1 MFLLYNFLLTIL
13 APLWVPWMLFNSKKR
28 KEAPNWKERTGE
40 PAVPERGAKRRIWF
54 HTVSVGEFVA
64 ATPILKELRK
74 QLPNHE
80 IVVSVTTSSGH
91 KTARENGNGLYDY
104 LIYFPIDV
112 LRFQMAAI
120 QRVRPDVVV
129 VMETELWMNFLY
141 AARTFRAKTILVNG
155 RISDRAYP
163 KSLKIKAYY
172 RALFK
177 NLNLCLMQSKTD
189 VERIRSL
196 GAKKAK
202 MIGNCKFDQAIEGLD
217 ANRYEWEDKLGI
229 DRDKPTVVVGSTR
242 GAEEEKF
249 VLDALESIGFERFN
263 VVHAP
268 RHLERVDAL
277 AEQVKKRA
285 GKVALISKGEKGSY
299 LILDTYGELS
309 HVYSVADVVIVGGGF
324 AKLGGQNI
332 IQPLAL
338 GKPVLHGVNM
348 QNFKDVAA
356 IAEAAGASI
365 SCTNEIELG
374 NAVRRLLQD
383 LDLRERMGDS
393 AREVVLSNSG
403 ASAKYAK
410 FIAAEAAKA
419 K

>member
-1 MFLLYNFLLTIL
+1 
-13 APLWVPWMLFNSKKR
+13 
-28 KEAPNWKERTGE
+28 
-40 PAVPERGAKRRIWF
+40 
-54 HTVSVGEFVA
+54 
-64 ATPILKELRK
+64 
-74 QLPNHE
+74 
-80 IVVSVTTSSGH
+80 
-91 KTARENGNGLYDY
+91 
-104 LIYFPIDV
+104 
-112 LRFQMAAI
+112 
-120 QRVRPDVVV
+120 
-129 VMETELWMNFLY
+129 
-141 AARTFRAKTILVNG
+141 
-155 RISDRAYP
+155 
-163 KSLKIKAYY
+163 
-172 RALFK
+172 
-177 NLNLCLMQSKTD
+177 MQSKTD

-285 GKVALISKGEKGSY
+285 GKVALRSKGEKGSY

>member
-13 APLWVPWMLFNSKKR
+13 APFWVPWMLLKSKKR
-28 KEAPNWKERTGE
+28 KEAPNWAERTGKLTI
-40 PAVPERGAKRRIWF
+40 PERGAKRRIWV

-64 ATPILKELRK
+64 ATPILRELRK
-74 QLPNHE
+74 ELPNHE

-91 KTARENGNGLYDY
+91 KTAREKGDGLYDY

-112 LRFQMAAI
+112 ARFQLSAM
-120 QRVRPDVVV
+120 QQVRPDVVV
-129 VMETELWMNFLY
+129 VMETELWMNFLW
-141 AARTFRAKTILVNG
+141 AARALRARTMLVNG

-163 KSLKIKAYY
+163 RSLKIKGFY

-177 NLNLCLMQSKTD
+177 NLNVCLMQSKTD
-189 VERIRSL
+189 VERIKAL

-202 MIGNCKFDQAIEGLD
+202 VVGNCKFDQAIEGLD
-217 ANRYEWEDKLGI
+217 ADRYTWEEMLGI
-229 DRDKPTVVVGSTR
+229 DRSKPTVVIGSTR

-249 VLDALESIGFERFN
+249 VLDGLESIGFERFN
-263 VVHAP
+263 IIHAP

-277 AEQVKKRA
+277 AEQVKKRT
-285 GKVALISKGEKGSY
+285 GKVALRSRGETGPY

-309 HVYSVADVVIVGGGF
+309 FVYSVADVVVVGGGF
-324 AKLGGQNI
+324 SNLGGQNI

-338 GKPVLHGVNM
+338 GKPVVHGTHM
-348 QNFKDVAA
+348 QNFRDVSAL
-356 IAEAAGASI
+356 AEAAEASV
-365 SCTNEIELG
+365 SCSTSVELG

-383 LDLRERMGDS
+383 IDLREKMGD
-393 AREVVLSNSG
+393 AAKQLVQSNSG
-403 ASAKYAK
+403 ASSRYAK
-410 FIAAEAAKA
+410 LIAAEAAKA